1 MALPLGT
8 CADEIST
15 DVCCRSIFD
24 IAERLRQVAFGTVAD
39 CYEPCGEYR
48 TYVSVGPRVSEAMSD
63 AVLVYITDVTPSIR
77 TRSST
82 GQTTLGVSLQQA
94 QFEIFLTETGWPMIE
109 GNELGEVIYVPDH
122 ELVNAVSRHA
132 YSHAEA
138 MYRAV
143 LNSYQKGLMF
153 PLPANSHINKV
164 EIAGLRPIAP
174 SAHTVGWVI
183 PVAVQFTFPAS
194 EPGPVNATI
203 LAPMVEVEGG

>member
-15 DVCCRSIFD
+15 DVCCSSIYD
-24 IAERLRQVAFGTVAD
+24 IAERLRQVAFGAVAD
-39 CYEPCGEYR
+39 CYEPCESYR
-48 TYVSVGPRVSEAMSD
+48 TYVSVGPRVPEPLSD
-63 AVLVYITDVTPSIR
+63 AVLVYITDIAPSSR

-94 QFEIFLTETGWPMIE
+94 RFEIFLTETGWPMIDA
-109 GNELGEVIYVPDH
+109 NELGEVIYVPDH
-122 ELVNAVSRHA
+122 ELINVVSMHA
-132 YSHAEA
+132 YSHAEV

-143 LNSYQKGLMF
+143 LESYQKGEMF
-153 PLPANSHINKV
+153 PLPANSHINKT
-164 EIAGLRPIAP
+164 EIGGLRPVAP

-194 EPGPVNATI
+194 ERGPVNATI